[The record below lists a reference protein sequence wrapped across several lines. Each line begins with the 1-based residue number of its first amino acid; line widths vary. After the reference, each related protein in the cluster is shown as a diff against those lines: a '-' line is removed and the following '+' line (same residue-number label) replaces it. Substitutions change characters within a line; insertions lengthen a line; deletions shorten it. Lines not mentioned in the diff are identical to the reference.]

1 MNAYSTGLQHA
12 RGSECRALPSRT
24 VSEQSSTELQA
35 CLYGPALP
43 YTLSCHSMTKHSM
56 ILRIGLGLMLLAVSR
71 AAERPQGPGLKRAPF
86 GKSRDGQVV
95 DLYMLTNGAGM
106 EVAITNYGGI
116 VVSVKTPDRRG
127 QLADVV
133 LGFDNFEGYLQNVPY
148 FGALIGRYGNRIA
161 AGRFALNGREYHV
174 PQNNGPNSLH
184 GGLKGFDKQVWN
196 AKEIRN
202 TDAPA
207 LELTYLSKDGE
218 EGYPGNLSATVTYSL
233 TPKNELKIDYAATT
247 DKETVV
253 NLTNHSYFNL
263 AGEGQGNVLSHVVMI
278 NADRFTPVDSTLIPT
293 GELKSVEGSPFDF
306 RKPTP
311 IGARISNKNQQLQFG
326 KGYDHNL
333 VLNGSGLRLAAR
345 VNDPS
350 SGRVMEVL
358 TTEPG
363 LQFYTGNFLDGTVP
377 GKGRNAYGAR
387 SAFCMETQHFPD
399 SPNHP
404 SFPST
409 ALKPG
414 QRYQSTTV
422 YRFAVDRK

>member
-1 MNAYSTGLQHA
+1 MQSCR
-12 RGSECRALPSRT
+12 RGRT
-24 VSEQSSTELQA
+24 AAWPCAT
-35 CLYGPALP
+35 LY
-43 YTLSCHSMTKHSM
+43 TKHNSMTKHSM
-56 ILRIGLGLMLLAVSR
+56 ILRIGLGLMILAISR
-71 AAERPQGPGLKRAPF
+71 AAERPQGPGLRRAPF
-86 GKSRDGQVV
+86 GKTPEGQPV

-116 VVSVKTPDRRG
+116 VVSVKTPDRNG
-127 QLADVV
+127 TLADVV

-161 AGRFALNGREYHV
+161 NGRFTLDGHEYHL

-184 GGLKGFDKQVWN
+184 GSLRGFDKRVWN
-196 AKEIRN
+196 AKEMR
-202 TDAPA
+202 DKEAPA
-207 LELTYLSKDGE
+207 LQLTYISKNGE

-233 TPKNELKIDYAATT
+233 TLTNELKIEYAATT
-247 DKETVV
+247 DKDTVV

-278 NADRFTPVDSTLIPT
+278 NADRFTPVDRTLIPT
-293 GELKSVEGSPFDF
+293 GDLKSVDGTPFDF
-306 RKPTP
+306 RKPTS
-311 IGARISNKNQQLQFG
+311 IGARIKNKNQQLQFG

-333 VLNGSGLRLAAR
+333 VLSGNSTGLKLAAR
-345 VNDPS
+345 VSEPS
-350 SGRVMEVL
+350 SGRVLEVL

-363 LQFYTGNFLDGTVP
+363 LQFYTANFLDGTVR
-377 GKGRNAYGAR
+377 GKNGNAYGPR

-404 SFPST
+404 AFPST
-409 ALKPG
+409 ILKPG

>member
-1 MNAYSTGLQHA
+1 MSYDHRS
-12 RGSECRALPSRT
+12 LPRFLRLADPSAKSRR
-24 VSEQSSTELQA
+24 SPQLRR
-35 CLYGPALP
+35 GPALP
-43 YTLSCHSMTKHSM
+43 YTLNCNSMTKHCM
-56 ILRIGLGLMLLAVSR
+56 YTIGLGLMLLAVSR
-71 AAERPQGPGLKRAPF
+71 AAERSQGPGLKRAPF
-86 GKSRDGQVV
+86 GKTRDGQVV

-116 VVSVKTPDRRG
+116 VVSVKTPDRSG
-127 QLADVV
+127 KLADVV

-148 FGALIGRYGNRIA
+148 LGALIGRYGNRIA
-161 AGRFALNGREYHV
+161 NGRFTLDGHQYHL
-174 PQNNGPNSLH
+174 PQNNGPNALH

-196 AKEIRN
+196 AKEIRDK
-202 TDAPA
+202 DAPA

-247 DKETVV
+247 DKDTVV

-293 GELKSVEGSPFDF
+293 GELKSVEGTPFDF
-306 RKPTP
+306 RKPVP
-311 IGARISNKNQQLQFG
+311 IGARINNKNQQLQFG

-333 VLNGSGLRLAAR
+333 VLNGNGSGLKLAAR

-363 LQFYTGNFLDGTVP
+363 LQFYTGNFLDGSVR
-377 GKGRNAYGAR
+377 GKGGNAYGPR

-404 SFPST
+404 AFPST
-409 ALKPG
+409 VLKPG